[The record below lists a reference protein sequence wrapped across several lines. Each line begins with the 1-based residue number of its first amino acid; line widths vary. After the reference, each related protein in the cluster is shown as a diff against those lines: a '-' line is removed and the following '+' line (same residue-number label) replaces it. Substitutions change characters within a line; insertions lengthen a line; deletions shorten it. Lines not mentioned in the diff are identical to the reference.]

1 MGKSS
6 KSGDDDFPLGKEFLD
21 GISRAHADFVD
32 DYNSGGY
39 DSDDDEGFDEEE
51 GAPASYPANNGGNPV
66 MIDIMEEHCRTFFP
80 VTRIDGKR
88 VEAVCGRPT
97 KDCLRHCLSRRPD
110 RCAPAGRYVR
120 VETKRNLAV
129 GSVDEGVRPFSES
142 SDEESA
148 GEIAENPAAKSEESP
163 HLLFGLS
170 RAPQGERVIAT
181 NDRELQLHEE
191 NGFEVEREFDSTFEG
206 QVKAIEWKS
215 QAPYH
220 PVPKAPPPTE
230 SPGFFDQVKNGLRD
244 RF

>member
-1 MGKSS
+1 MRERFLKLNKSAIRGRNRSFYLSATSQNIMGKSS

-32 DYNSGGY
+32 DYNSGVY

-51 GAPASYPANNGGNPV
+51 GAPASYPANNGGSPA
-66 MIDIMEEHCRTFFP
+66 MIDIMEEHCRTFFE

-97 KDCLRHCLSRRPD
+97 KDCLLHRLTRRPD

-120 VETKRNLAV
+120 VEMKRNLAV

-148 GEIAENPAAKSEESP
+148 GEIAEKTCSKVRGITTS
-163 HLLFGLS
+163 FVRFIKGTS
-170 RAPQGERVIAT
+170 R
-181 NDRELQLHEE
+181 
-191 NGFEVEREFDSTFEG
+191 
-206 QVKAIEWKS
+206 
-215 QAPYH
+215 
-220 PVPKAPPPTE
+220 
-230 SPGFFDQVKNGLRD
+230 
-244 RF
+244 